1 MRGARGN
8 EGHDFFSFFSLSQK
22 FLFGPLTLTGMLIF
36 TFGFLHLVVITVLFE
51 KKKIIPLSIGIYWP
65 RRNNDGETKTMH
77 VMPGTPTSV
86 P

>member
-51 KKKIIPLSIGIYWP
+51 KKKDYTAKHRHLLA
-65 RRNNDGETKTMH
+65 EEKQ
-77 VMPGTPTSV
+77 
-86 P
+86 